1 MNSAT
6 TASVAPQER
15 FLHCVLGSTY
25 PSEGCASPFGIRSI
39 HLVDPA
45 EGTHLVSFADLPPDQ
60 RTAISD
66 FADCLTALE
75 KTGLIVGC
83 CCQTK
88 RAREAQMTAAP
99 ADANEWVV
107 VNAGSEPV
115 QDNPW
120 TEFSGQFGFLA
131 RSEPPVV
138 AEAPCASGSSAD
150 TTEQNTQILDDFKV
164 ACQLQAE
171 LDREDTGNDIT
182 SESAR
187 KPEAPSTNRQ
197 MQRDN
202 SSAELASRR
211 PVDPRDTFHP
221 GFWSTTRIY

>member
-1 MNSAT
+1 MISAT
-6 TASVAPQER
+6 TASAAPQER

-45 EGTHLVSFADLPPDQ
+45 EGTHLLSTADLPPDQ
-60 RTAISD
+60 LTAISD

-120 TEFSGQFGFLA
+120 AEFSGQFGFLA
-131 RSEPPVV
+131 RSEPPAV
-138 AEAPCASGSSAD
+138 AEASGSSAD
-150 TTEQNTQILDDFKV
+150 TTEQNTQILDDFEL

-171 LDREDTGNDIT
+171 HDEEVTGNT
-182 SESAR
+182 VTPEAAR
-187 KPEAPSTNRQ
+187 EPEAPSTNSQ

-202 SSAELASRR
+202 PPAKVAPRR
-211 PVDPRDTFHP
+211 PVDPRDIYHP
-221 GFWSTTRIY
+221 GFWSTVRNY